1 MSVARSTL
9 STEIP
14 VLTGLRGF
22 AAFWVLL
29 YHAWVEAGPRAMIIG
44 NEDYGINLTPAFSG
58 GWTGVDIFFT
68 LSAFLLSLPF
78 VSWQMGLT
86 QRPAL
91 GTYWQR
97 RVLRIFPAYYTQIAV
112 LLILAGVFGIGVWP
126 GFGQLLGNLVLWFN
140 IGHSGVEPLNAVTYT
155 LSIEFCFYL
164 LLPVLAFLLH
174 PRSWIVLLLLALV
187 ETQIY
192 RHLMFDPAADVPH
205 KVVVLEQLP
214 GRLDQFVF
222 GMLAAYAYGRASVA
236 DRLPDARTADLL
248 FVLGIAGIVTM
259 LTLAHLNNETYWQ
272 GHWLLFVWHGVVG
285 AAVALMLFAGAAGSR
300 IAREL
305 FDNRPLRYLGLI
317 SFGVYLWHYP
327 ILHWL
332 SSAHA
337 FDRVSGYRLPWMLPI
352 ALLLSC
358 LVADV
363 SYRLIERPLLRIGRG
378 RSERPNVTSDQ
389 VPAVAGT
396 S

>member
-1 MSVARSTL
+1 MSATRSTI

-29 YHAWVEAGPRAMIIG
+29 YHAWVEAVPRAMVIG
-44 NEDYGINLTPAFSG
+44 NADYGINLTPAFSG

-78 VSWQMGLT
+78 VSWQMGLAP
-86 QRPAL
+86 RPAL
-91 GTYWQR
+91 GTFWQR

-126 GFGQLLGNLVLWFN
+126 GVGQLLGNLVLWFN
-140 IGHSGVEPLNAVTYT
+140 FGHSGVTPLNAVTYT

-164 LLPVLAFLLH
+164 VLPVLAFLLR
-174 PRSWIVLLLLALV
+174 PRWWIVLLLFAIV

-192 RHLMFDPAADVPH
+192 RHLMFDPAADIPH
-205 KVVVLEQLP
+205 KVLVLEQMP

-222 GMLAAYAYGRASVA
+222 GMLAAYAYGRAAVA
-236 DRLPDARTADLL
+236 GRLPGARTADAL

-259 LTLAHLNNETYWQ
+259 LTLSQINYEAYWQ
-272 GHWLLFVWHGVVG
+272 GHWLVFVWHGVVG
-285 AAVALMLFAGAAGSR
+285 AAVALMLFAAAAGSP

-327 ILHWL
+327 ILQWL
-332 SSAHA
+332 SAAHA
-337 FDRVSGYRLPWMLPI
+337 FDRIPGYRLPWIVPI
-352 ALLLSC
+352 LLLVSC
-358 LVADV
+358 VVADL
-363 SYRLIERPLLRIGRG
+363 SYRLIERPLLRIGRA
-378 RSERPNVTSDQ
+378 RSAHPNVTSDE
-389 VPAVAGT
+389 VPAARPA
-396 S
+396 